1 MLRKRILTAAVLAP
15 LAIAAVLLLPLV
27 PFAVLMGLV
36 ALAAA
41 WEWAGL
47 AGHDSRRGRAA
58 SVVLIAACLGLLWVF
73 PGAWDAALLT
83 VVVFWVGV
91 AGMVLTWPGALAAV
105 RSSPFALAMSLPALG
120 GAWLAMVALKSQP
133 EGGWVIVWALALVA
147 IADSGAYFAGR
158 RFGRRK
164 LAPNV
169 SPGKTWEGLAGGA
182 VLGVVWGL
190 GAASWLPGGIWLWLV
205 ACVAGIIAAVFGDLF
220 ESALKRARG
229 VKDSGALLPGHGGVL
244 DRLDASLAALPV
256 VAVVV
261 GALERPV
268 V

>member
-1 MLRKRILTAAVLAP
+1 MLRARILTAAVLAP

-36 ALAAA
+36 ASAAA

-47 AGHDSRRGRAA
+47 AGLPSRQGRTA
-58 SVVLIAACLGLLWVF
+58 SVVLTSLLLGLLWVF
-73 PGAWDAALLT
+73 PGVWSWALQAT
-83 VVVFWVGV
+83 VAFWVCIAGV
-91 AGMVLTWPGALAAV
+91 VLTWPRGLPAV
-105 RSSPFALAMSLPALG
+105 RSPAVALAMSLPVLG
-120 GAWLAMVALKSQP
+120 GAWLAMVALKSEP
-133 EGGWVIVWALALVA
+133 GGSWIVVWALALVA

-182 VLGVVWGL
+182 ALGVVWGL
-190 GAASWLPGGIWLWLV
+190 GAAPWLPGGIWLWLV

-244 DRLDASLAALPV
+244 DRLDASLATLPV

-261 GALERPV
+261 GAMETPV

>member
-1 MLRKRILTAAVLAP
+1 MLRARILTAAVLAP

-47 AGHDSRRGRAA
+47 AGLDSRQGRAA
-58 SVVLIAACLGLLWVF
+58 GVVLTALLLGLLWAL
-73 PGAWDAALLT
+73 PGVWDWALQA
-83 VVVFWVGV
+83 VVVVWMGI
-91 AGMVLTWPGALAAV
+91 AGMVLTWPRTLSAV
-105 RSSPFALAMSLPALG
+105 RSSAFALAMSLPVLG
-120 GAWLAMVALKSQP
+120 GAWLAVVALKSQP
-133 EGGWVIVWALALVA
+133 EGGWMIVWALALVA

-158 RFGRRK
+158 RFGRRR
-164 LAPNV
+164 LAPKV
-169 SPGKTWEGLAGGA
+169 SPGKTWEGLAGGVA
-182 VLGVVWGL
+182 LGIVWGL
-190 GAASWLPGGIWLWLV
+190 GAAPWLPGGIWLWLV

-261 GALERPV
+261 GVLGKPV
-268 V
+268 I